1 MRKLSVYILLFG
13 LMLVGVACDNSSS
26 DDPSD
31 GDAFIGSWS
40 LGGVN
45 DAEGDRTAAF
55 IEGFNSVLIGFE
67 RDGGF
72 TLNVDAVVDA
82 GDANYSGEYGIVESN
97 TTVSV
102 SIVANGTSLPLTFS
116 YNIVDD
122 KQIKLT
128 AAGTTSVLL
137 ASLFSTSFTAPVTI
151 TLVKG

>member
-13 LMLVGVACDNSSS
+13 LMLVGVACDNSGNN
-26 DDPSD
+26 DPSD

-45 DAEGDRTAAF
+45 DAQGDRTAAF
-55 IEGFNSVLIGFE
+55 VEGFNSVIIGFQ

-116 YNIVDD
+116 YNIVND

-128 AAGTTSVLL
+128 ASGTTSALL